1 MNSIWSEDLK
11 SGKINSVN
19 SDINTQALIIGGGI
33 TGLLCAHFL
42 KENGVDYVLVEKN
55 RILNGVTKNT
65 TAKIT
70 LQHGIIYNKLIKK
83 AGFQKAQQYLEANKQ
98 AVEKYFQM
106 CKKFDCDFEI
116 KDSFVYSLSD
126 RKKIEDEIKALEQLG
141 HKAHFLS
148 DLPLPIKAVGAVKIK
163 NQAQFNPIKFLSSI
177 SKDLNIYEN
186 SKVTEVNGN
195 TAYCN
200 GKKIN
205 AKKIIFATHFPFKNT
220 HGSYF
225 LKMYQHRSY
234 VIALK
239 GAPNINGMYV
249 DENIKG
255 LSFRNYGEYLLLG
268 GGSHRTGKNGG
279 GYAELRN
286 FARENYANLKEEYFW
301 ATQDCMT
308 LDSVPYIGNYS
319 KNTPNWYVA
328 TGFNK
333 WGITSSMVA
342 ANILCDMVME
352 KENPYS
358 NVFLPSRSILKPQL
372 VVNGIETTVNL
383 LNPKPRRCTHLG
395 CALKW
400 NAAEHSW
407 DCGCHG
413 SRFTQEGKVINN
425 PAQKDLK

>member
-1 MNSIWSEDLK
+1 MNSIWSKDFK
-11 SGKINSVN
+11 SGSF
-19 SDINTQALIIGGGI
+19 NTVKEDMKTQVLIIGGGI

-42 KENGVDYVLVEKN
+42 KENGVEYVLVEQNK
-55 RILNGVTKNT
+55 ILNGVTKNT

-70 LQHGIIYNKLIKK
+70 LQHGLIYNKLIKNV
-83 AGFQKAQQYLEANKQ
+83 GFEKAQQYLQANKQ

-106 CKKFDCDFEI
+106 CKKIDCDFEI
-116 KDSFVYSLSD
+116 KDSFVFSLSD

-141 HKAHFLS
+141 QETLFMA
-148 DLPLPIKAVGAVKIK
+148 DLPLPVKAVGAVKIK
-163 NQAQFNPIKFLSSI
+163 NQAQFNPIKFLNSL

-195 TAYCN
+195 TVICN
-200 GKKIN
+200 GKKIV
-205 AKKIIFATHFPFKNT
+205 AQKIIFATHFPFKNT

-239 GAPNINGMYV
+239 GAKNINGMYV
-249 DENIKG
+249 DENLKG

-279 GYAELRN
+279 SYAELRN
-286 FARENYANLKEEYFW
+286 FAKEKYPNLKEEYSF

-352 KENPYS
+352 KENHYS

-372 VVNGIETTVNL
+372 LVNGFETTVNL
-383 LNPKPRRCTHLG
+383 LNPMPKRCTHLG

-400 NAAEHSW
+400 NAAEHTW

-413 SRFTQEGKVINN
+413 SRFTEDGKVINN

>member
-1 MNSIWSEDLK
+1 MNSIWSKDLK
-11 SGKINSVN
+11 SGSF
-19 SDINTQALIIGGGI
+19 NTVKEDMKTQVLIIGGGI

-42 KENGVDYVLVEKN
+42 KENGVEYVLVEQNK
-55 RILNGVTKNT
+55 ILNGVTKNT

-70 LQHGIIYNKLIKK
+70 LQHGLIYNKLIKNV
-83 AGFQKAQQYLEANKQ
+83 GFEKAQQYLEVNKQ

-106 CKKFDCDFEI
+106 CKKIDCDFEI

-141 HKAHFLS
+141 QEALFMA
-148 DLPLPIKAVGAVKIK
+148 DLPLPVKAVGAVKIK
-163 NQAQFNPIKFLSSI
+163 NQAQFNPIKFLNSL

-186 SKVTEVNGN
+186 SKVTEVNGD
-195 TAYCN
+195 TVICN
-200 GKKIN
+200 GKKIV
-205 AKKIIFATHFPFKNT
+205 AQKIIFATHFPFKNT

-239 GAPNINGMYV
+239 GAKNINGMYV
-249 DENIKG
+249 DENLKG

-279 GYAELRN
+279 SYAELRN
-286 FARENYANLKEEYFW
+286 FAKEKYPNLKEEYSF
-301 ATQDCMT
+301 ATQDCMA

-342 ANILCDMVME
+342 AMILCDMVQE
-352 KENPYS
+352 KENYYS
-358 NVFLPSRSILKPQL
+358 NVFSPSRSILKPQL
-372 VVNGIETTVNL
+372 VVNGIETAVNL
-383 LNPKPRRCTHLG
+383 LNPMPKRCTHLG

-400 NAAEHSW
+400 NAAEHTW

-413 SRFTQEGKVINN
+413 SRFTEDGKVINN